1 MQDNCIVTIEA
12 HVLHMTEY
20 IASWDSGRELKLNQL
35 LLMANYH
42 DSTLSCRSVGC
53 PRKSVVWDYFDYD
66 QEKGRS
72 RCKISYGSGEAKECG
87 VIVNGKFTTNL
98 KNHLRKHHP
107 QKLKEVEEKDRKK
120 EKPNEDAPSS
130 TFSGIS
136 KGQLTLHQSLQAKK
150 KYDSNQGSVGRTWFS
165 FSDSKL
171 IWSQ

>member
-1 MQDNCIVTIEA
+1 M
-12 HVLHMTEY
+12 M
-20 IASWDSGRELKLNQL
+20 ASYR
-35 LLMANYH
+35 
-42 DSTLSCRSVGC
+42 DSTLSCRSVGH
-53 PRKSVVWDYFDYD
+53 PRKSAVWDYFDYD
-66 QEKGRS
+66 QEKGSS
-72 RCKISYGSGEAKECG
+72 RCKISCGSGEAKECG

-150 KYDSNQGSVGRTWFS
+150 KYDSNSEKYQIITK
-165 FSDSKL
+165 KL
-171 IWSQ
+171 AIFLACMGVPYSLV